1 MARSKNIAVGLALLG
16 LLISGCRSLTA
27 AAQAPGSQ
35 QSLSIDLTASSG
47 ATIEFRTQN
56 GQAIGDIPPEIKQ
69 IPHLVLHRNGEL
81 TAPDERAITL
91 AVRVPEVPVAGI
103 TLTLAIETQ
112 HNDPDGGTD
121 AARIQVWQTSR
132 RVANPGSHP
141 LRDVTETFAVTFGPS
156 IAADGATIPT
166 PTDYFRVLVTI
177 DGADT
182 QHGHLSENHAFLM
195 ETEVIAD
202 LAGLA
207 EATPGAAPDAL
218 IVRFCD
224 MVPFRHTGPSGLEQ
238 LRRSEIPAYVRN
250 TLVPQMVE
258 AVRVETNVWGFPW
271 HEAWRAFFPKDGEN
285 LCVSLGDG
293 ETWYHGLSPQDAHAG
308 IAFNVGRDIAGT
320 TYESLTDQLVSGF
333 YHELFHNLQRDLA
346 LHYGGHGDVAG
357 VEGVW
362 HFFYE
367 GSAAAAASVGMPH
380 LELAMQD
387 GVGHYLLNANRYL
400 VGGSSAGGLNT
411 AISEAGLYVS
421 APYWRFLAEQCGGMQ
436 VVREALIALYSG
448 DVVDIRSGTDAA
460 GAVPDV
466 LDQALAAAGCPFT
479 SFEESRLG
487 FAQAI
492 YSLRVSPGRCETPAD
507 PDCEGLLDPAG
518 RYAVPPVAS
527 ITFSGEPVTFSPAM
541 QPEPAGIPSSF
552 GIDYIEINV
561 DRTVTGRSI
570 TIEITGKPGAATEL
584 SALVWTMAVEGSE
597 ATPIADAKQM
607 SVDGDHL
614 LITTPSLDWRAVQRL
629 ALILIRTDA
638 QEAAD
643 PVGAY
648 TVRIQTH

>member
-1 MARSKNIAVGLALLG
+1 MARSKKIAVGLALLG
-16 LLISGCRSLTA
+16 LLVSGCRSLTA
-27 AAQAPGSQ
+27 AAQAPASQ
-35 QSLSIDLTASSG
+35 QPLSIDLTAASG
-47 ATIEFRTQN
+47 TTIEFRTQN
-56 GQAIGDIPPEIKQ
+56 GQTIGDIPPEIKQ
-69 IPHLVLHRNGEL
+69 VPHLVLLRNGEL
-81 TAPDERAITL
+81 TAPDERTITL
-91 AVRVPEVPVAGI
+91 EARVPEVPVGGI

-112 HNDPDGGTD
+112 HNDPDSGTD
-121 AARIQVWQTSR
+121 SARIQVWQTSR

-166 PTDYFRVLVTI
+166 PTDYFRALVTI

-195 ETEVIAD
+195 ETEVITD

-346 LHYGGHGDVAG
+346 LHHGGHGDVAG
-357 VEGVW
+357 VEGIW

-380 LELAMQD
+380 LELVVQD
-387 GVGHYLLNANRYL
+387 GVGHYLLNANRYI
-400 VGGSSAGGLNT
+400 AGETPTRGLN
-411 AISEAGLYVS
+411 AGISETGLYAS
-421 APYWRFLAEQCGGMQ
+421 APYWRFLAEQCGGTQ
-436 VVREALIALYSG
+436 VIREALIELYSG
-448 DVVDIRSGTDAA
+448 DIVDIRSETDAA
-460 GAVPDV
+460 AAVPEV
-466 LDQALAAAGCPFT
+466 LDRAVNAARCPFT
-479 SFEESRLG
+479 SFEESQIA
-487 FAQAI
+487 FAQAV
-492 YSLRVSPGRCETPAD
+492 YSLRLSQGRCETPTDAGCRGLFD
-507 PDCEGLLDPAG
+507 PHG
-518 RYAVPPVAS
+518 RYAAPPATS
-527 ITFSGEPVTFSPAM
+527 ITFTGEPVTFSPAM

-552 GIDYIEINV
+552 GIDYIEINL
-561 DRTVTGRSI
+561 DQAATGRSV
-570 TIEITGKPGAATEL
+570 TIEINGEPGAATEL
-584 SALVWTMAVEGSE
+584 SALVWTMAVDGSE
-597 ATPIADAKQM
+597 TTSTGDAMHM
-607 SVDGDHL
+607 SVEDGRL
-614 LITTPSLDWRAVQRL
+614 VITTPTLDWRAVQRL
-629 ALILIRTDA
+629 ALVLVRTDG
-638 QEAAD
+638 QETAD

-648 TVRIQTH
+648 TVRIETQ